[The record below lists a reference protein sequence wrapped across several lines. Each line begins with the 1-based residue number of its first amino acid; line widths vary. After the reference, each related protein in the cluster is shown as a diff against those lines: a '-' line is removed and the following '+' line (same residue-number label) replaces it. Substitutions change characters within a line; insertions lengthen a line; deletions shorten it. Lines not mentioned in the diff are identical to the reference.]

1 MPTKTLAIASL
12 MLLGMVAYSSL
23 SAQEA
28 EPTTKSDFKGRL
40 PAYWGDIVTNDQR
53 AKIYEIQKEY
63 DSQIDKLKAEIE
75 KLEDAMKKEFASVL
89 TKPQLDRIKEMA
101 AEEELRRQ
109 KNEAAKKAA
118 AAAAASN

>member
-1 MPTKTLAIASL
+1 